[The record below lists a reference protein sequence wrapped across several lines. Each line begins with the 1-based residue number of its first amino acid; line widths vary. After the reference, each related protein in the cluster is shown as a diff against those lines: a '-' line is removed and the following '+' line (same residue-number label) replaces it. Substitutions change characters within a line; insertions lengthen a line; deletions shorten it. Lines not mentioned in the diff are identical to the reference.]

1 MAAPTTASTTGSA
14 VQTRR
19 RLVEA
24 ATEAFAEHGVFT
36 ASLVDITR
44 RAGQRNR
51 GAVHY
56 HFGSR
61 DGLIV
66 AVIDQ
71 HAPFLSR
78 REGELLERARARPA
92 DDLTSVLEAIVR
104 PAVELAETGTDGRRY
119 LMIIGQLVEEY
130 DRVHPEVTAALE
142 RTGGVPVYA
151 LLQARLPAYD
161 EALLNERMALVTS
174 FILRSVA
181 DRARAHG
188 SDAPGRAQLPT
199 ERFVANL
206 VAMAVGMATAPL
218 PE

>member
-71 HAPFLSR
+71 HAAFLAQ
-78 REGELLERARARPA
+78 REGELLEQARARPD
-92 DDLTSVLEAIVR
+92 DDLASVLESIVR
-104 PAVELAETGTDGRRY
+104 PAVELADTGADGRRY
-119 LMIIGQLVEEY
+119 LVIIGQLVEEY

-142 RTGGVPVYA
+142 RTGGVPVYD
-151 LLQARLPAYD
+151 LLRSRLPAYD
-161 EALLNERMALVTS
+161 EELLNERMALVTS
-174 FILRSVA
+174 FILCSVA
-181 DRARAHG
+181 DRARAQG
-188 SDAPGRAQLPT
+188 SDTRGRAQLPAG
-199 ERFVANL
+199 RFVANL
-206 VAMAVGMATAPL
+206 VAMAAGMATAPL
-218 PE
+218 PG

>member
-1 MAAPTTASTTGSA
+1 MD
-14 VQTRR
+14 TRR
-19 RLVEA
+19 ALVTA
-24 ATEAFAEHGVFT
+24 ATEAFAEQGVFG

-71 HAPFLSR
+71 HAGFLAR
-78 REGELLERARARPA
+78 REGELLEHARTRP
-92 DDLTSVLEAIVR
+92 DDDIASVLESIVR

-119 LMIIGQLVEEY
+119 LMIVGQLVEEY
-130 DRVHPEVTAALE
+130 HRLHPDVAAALE
-142 RTGGVPVYA
+142 RTGGVPVYE
-151 LLQARLPAYD
+151 LLESRLPAYD
-161 EALLNERMALVTS
+161 DALRAERLALVTS

-181 DRARAHG
+181 DRAR
-188 SDAPGRAQLPT
+188 SQEQTVPGRAQLPT
-199 ERFVANL
+199 ERFIANL
-206 VAMAVGMATAPL
+206 VAMAAGMTTAP
-218 PE
+218 EG